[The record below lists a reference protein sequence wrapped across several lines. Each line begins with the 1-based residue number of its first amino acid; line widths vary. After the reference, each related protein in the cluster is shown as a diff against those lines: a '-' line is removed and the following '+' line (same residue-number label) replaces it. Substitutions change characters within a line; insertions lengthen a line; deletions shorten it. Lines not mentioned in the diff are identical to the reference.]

1 MSQESKPGACM
12 VWGKQEMVMFF
23 QSEGSRVPGKQ
34 ITHFTSV
41 ARVQGGHPAC
51 WVRSF
56 YALWWDLAE
65 WMEVGS
71 FTFAK
76 SLHCAHGWE
85 ESYFFKGKGFSPLS
99 LFFLGGDGILCGPSC
114 PWPHRPLSPGTGV
127 IGVWG
132 HTWQSFASCV
142 LGFIKVLSGRTTGN
156 FQDEWPKP
164 KGPILVWF
172 NWADGYCRRGCV
184 LGHTSIG
191 VRRSWTLAIQI
202 LACDHILSFQSSNP
216 EMQIATIT
224 DQWKERNNF
233 EG

>member
-1 MSQESKPGACM
+1 
-12 VWGKQEMVMFF
+12 
-23 QSEGSRVPGKQ
+23 
-34 ITHFTSV
+34 
-41 ARVQGGHPAC
+41 
-51 WVRSF
+51 
-56 YALWWDLAE
+56 
-65 WMEVGS
+65 MEVGS

-99 LFFLGGDGILCGPSC
+99 LFFLGGHGILCGPSC

-142 LGFIKVLSGRTTGN
+142 LGFIKVLRGRTTAN

-172 NWADGYCRRGCV
+172 NWADGYCRREGV

-224 DQWKERNNF
+224 DQWKEQHRGLVQCDQSGIVQRPLFWVGLWCLMREINDHHPLLSAL
-233 EG
+233 GTTCLLLSLQWIH